1 MQGTK
6 DIHVCHPIIYF
17 YWFYHR
23 KITLN
28 SEVNLQ
34 HTMTTVTLIT
44 LRSRQYRRC
53 WTRFYLPVEDIVI
66 GLDESTEAIVKV
78 TGHVDG
84 KQICNDT
91 SRRVVMKYHYSIN
104 YFRDHDWSLYMT
116 YILKFNTTA
125 GIRIRNI
132 YQQQQTVV

>member
-1 MQGTK
+1 
-6 DIHVCHPIIYF
+6 
-17 YWFYHR
+17 
-23 KITLN
+23 
-28 SEVNLQ
+28 
-34 HTMTTVTLIT
+34 MTTVTLIT

-84 KQICNDT
+84 EQICNDT

-125 GIRIRNI
+125 GIRIRSI